1 MGLPASHRI
10 SVPRGTQEHRRESG
24 PISCTGLSPSM
35 VGLSSAIPLSAGFVT
50 PWGPGRDPCRVL
62 QPPYSNGCHL
72 SRCTGLG
79 YSPFARHYSG
89 NDLFSSRYLDVSVP
103 SVPFRP
109 PMCSAGDTRV
119 LPAWVSPFGNPRIH
133 ACRSSPRLIAASHVL
148 LRRLAP
154 RHPP

>member
-50 PWGPGRDPCRVL
+50 PWRPGRAPSRVL

-103 SVPFRP
+103 SVPSSL
-109 PMCSAGDTRV
+109 PMGSAGGDQV
-119 LPAWVSPFGNPRIH
+119 LPGRVSPFGDPRIS
-133 ACRSSPRLIAASHVL
+133 ACRGSPRLIAASHVL
-148 LRRLAP
+148 HRRLAP